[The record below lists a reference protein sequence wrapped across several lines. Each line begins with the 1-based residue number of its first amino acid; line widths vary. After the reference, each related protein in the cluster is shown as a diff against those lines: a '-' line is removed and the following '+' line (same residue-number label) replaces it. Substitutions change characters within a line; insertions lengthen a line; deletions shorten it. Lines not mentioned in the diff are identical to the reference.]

1 MPRQLTTYQFD
12 LFSNAHDVETR
23 RTPQWQ
29 TLPAE
34 TRRTLTKLMVRLI
47 LDHADG
53 DLARERQE
61 ARHDV

>member
-1 MPRQLTTYQFD
+1 MPRQLTTYQLD
-12 LFSNAHDVETR
+12 LFTNPHDVETP
-23 RTPQWQ
+23 RTPLWQ
-29 TLPAE
+29 TQPAE
-34 TRRTLTKLMVRLI
+34 TRRTLTKLMIRLI